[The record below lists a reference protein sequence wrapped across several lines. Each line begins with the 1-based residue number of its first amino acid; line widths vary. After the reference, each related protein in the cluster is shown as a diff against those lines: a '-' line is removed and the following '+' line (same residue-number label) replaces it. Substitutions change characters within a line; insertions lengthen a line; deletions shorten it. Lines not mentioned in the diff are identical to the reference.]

1 MLLNVI
7 LRTIPRINANEYE
20 DSKLVIKP
28 RNEWRNDSFKKENE
42 NMKIGAILS
51 AIIVIVAL
59 IICYW
64 KFDDKIV
71 TTSVIA
77 ATTLVNLYNF
87 IKQRNINK
95 KK

>member
-1 MLLNVI
+1 
-7 LRTIPRINANEYE
+7 
-20 DSKLVIKP
+20 
-28 RNEWRNDSFKKENE
+28 
-42 NMKIGAILS
+42 MKIRAILS
-51 AIIVIVAL
+51 AIVVIVAL

-95 KK
+95 KNRHSAENENDIKKFIKETK

>member
-1 MLLNVI
+1 
-7 LRTIPRINANEYE
+7 
-20 DSKLVIKP
+20 
-28 RNEWRNDSFKKENE
+28 
-42 NMKIGAILS
+42 MKIRAILS
-51 AIIVIVAL
+51 AIVVIVAL

-77 ATTLVNLYNF
+77 ATTLVNLYNS

-95 KK
+95 KNRHSAENENDIKKFIKEMK

>member
-87 IKQRNINK
+87 IKQRNIK
-95 KK
+95 

>member
-1 MLLNVI
+1 
-7 LRTIPRINANEYE
+7 
-20 DSKLVIKP
+20 
-28 RNEWRNDSFKKENE
+28 
-42 NMKIGAILS
+42 MKIRAILS
-51 AIIVIVAL
+51 AIVVIVAL

-77 ATTLVNLYNF
+77 ATTLVNLYNS

-95 KK
+95 KNRHSAENENDIKKFIKETK

>member
-1 MLLNVI
+1 
-7 LRTIPRINANEYE
+7 
-20 DSKLVIKP
+20 
-28 RNEWRNDSFKKENE
+28 
-42 NMKIGAILS
+42 MKIGGILS
-51 AIIVIVAL
+51 AIVVIVAL

-77 ATTLVNLYNF
+77 ATSLVNLYNF

-95 KK
+95 KNRHSVENENDIKKFIKEMK

>member
-1 MLLNVI
+1 
-7 LRTIPRINANEYE
+7 
-20 DSKLVIKP
+20 
-28 RNEWRNDSFKKENE
+28 
-42 NMKIGAILS
+42 MKIRGILS
-51 AIIVIVAL
+51 AIVVIVTL

-77 ATTLVNLYNF
+77 ATSLVNLYNF

>member
-1 MLLNVI
+1 
-7 LRTIPRINANEYE
+7 
-20 DSKLVIKP
+20 
-28 RNEWRNDSFKKENE
+28 
-42 NMKIGAILS
+42 MKIGAILS

-71 TTSVIA
+71 TTSVLA
-77 ATTLVNLYNF
+77 ATTLVNLYNS

>member
-1 MLLNVI
+1 
-7 LRTIPRINANEYE
+7 
-20 DSKLVIKP
+20 
-28 RNEWRNDSFKKENE
+28 
-42 NMKIGAILS
+42 MKIGGILS
-51 AIIVIVAL
+51 AIVVIVAL

-95 KK
+95 KI